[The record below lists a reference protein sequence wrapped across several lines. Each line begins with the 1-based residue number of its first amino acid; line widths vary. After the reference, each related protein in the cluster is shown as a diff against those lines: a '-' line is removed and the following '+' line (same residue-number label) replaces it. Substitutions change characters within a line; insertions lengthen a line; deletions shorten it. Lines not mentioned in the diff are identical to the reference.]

1 MQSGL
6 RGGLRLILRYLRSK
20 FTTLETRT
28 RRFTM
33 EPRMTN
39 PLLESSDLPRFSA
52 IRPEH
57 VEPAIDAILAD
68 YQAGI
73 DALLASTAPRTFENV
88 IGVSEE
94 LDDRL
99 SRAWAPVGHLHGV
112 KDSEALREA
121 YSAAQEKIVAF
132 STALGQNREFYAAVK
147 AVAESAD
154 FASLPRAARTLVEH
168 ELRDFVLAGVALE
181 EPARTRYREISS
193 DLAKLSTE
201 FEEAVLDATDAWS
214 EHVTDE
220 TSLAGIPDSLR
231 AVLQTYAE
239 EEKLEGWLVT
249 LKQPSVQAVLTY
261 ADDRDLRARVYRAYG
276 TRASENSQDG
286 KFDNSARID
295 RIMALRHESA
305 QLLGFANT
313 AEESLA
319 TKMAQSPD
327 QVIAF
332 LRDFVAKA
340 RPMAEQDLA
349 ELRGY
354 AASELKIADLQPWDV
369 GYAAEKLR
377 EQKYALNEEELKP
390 YFPLPAVM
398 DGLFAVIERVLGVGV
413 RLREDVD
420 VWHDD
425 ARYYDLLDANGQ
437 VFAGCYVDLYAR
449 NGKRGGAWMDV
460 CSSRLRK
467 GSSLQLPIAFL
478 TCNFAPPTGSTPSLL
493 THDDVITLFHEFG
506 HGLHHMLTEVD
517 HAGVSGISGVEWDAV
532 ELPSQFMENFAW
544 KREGLD
550 LIARHW
556 KTGERLPDDL
566 FERMQAARNFQSGM
580 FLVRQL
586 EFGLF
591 DFRLHHEFDP
601 QHGARTMEL
610 LEEVRREVSVMVPPE
625 WHRFPH
631 AFTHVFAGGYGA
643 GYYSYLWA
651 EVLSA
656 DAFERFE
663 QEGVFNREVGQA
675 WRKAILAVGGSRPAL
690 ESFVE
695 FRGREPSPDALLRSY
710 GVAA

>member
-1 MQSGL
+1 MS
-6 RGGLRLILRYLRSK
+6 
-20 FTTLETRT
+20 
-28 RRFTM
+28 
-33 EPRMTN
+33 N
-39 PLLESSDLPRFSA
+39 PLLESTALPLFSE
-52 IRPEH
+52 IRAEH
-57 VEPAIDAILAD
+57 VEPAIDAILAE
-68 YQAGI
+68 YQIGI
-73 DALLASTAPRTFENV
+73 DTLLASKAPRTFGNV
-88 IGVSEE
+88 IGVCEQ

-112 KDSEALREA
+112 MDSEVLREA
-121 YSAAQEKIVAF
+121 YTAAQDKIVEF
-132 STALGQNREFYAAVK
+132 SSALGQNRELYAAVK
-147 AVAESAD
+147 AVSESAE
-154 FASLPRAARTLVEH
+154 FASMPRAARTVVEH

-181 EPARTRYREISS
+181 EPARSRYREISS
-193 DLAKLSTE
+193 ELAKLSTE

-214 EHVTDE
+214 EHLIDE
-220 TSLAGIPDSLR
+220 ASLIGIPESGR
-231 AVLQTYAE
+231 AVLRAYAE
-239 EEKLEGWLVT
+239 EKGLEGWLVT

-261 ADDRDLRARVYRAYG
+261 ADDRELRARVYRAYG
-276 TRASENSQDG
+276 TRASENSDAG
-286 KFDNSARID
+286 KYDNSARIE
-295 RIMALRHESA
+295 RILALRHESA

-340 RPMAEQDLA
+340 RPMAQRDLE
-349 ELRGY
+349 ELSVF
-354 AASELKIADLQPWDV
+354 AASELQIEEVQPWDV

-377 EQKYALNEEELKP
+377 EQKYALSEEELKP

-398 DGLFAVIERVLGVGV
+398 DGLFAVIERVLGVSV

-420 VWHDD
+420 VWHAD

-449 NGKRGGAWMDV
+449 SGKRGGAWMDV
-460 CSSRLRK
+460 CTSRIRN
-467 GSSLQLPIAFL
+467 GEIVQLPIAFL
-478 TCNFAPPTGSTPSLL
+478 TCNFAPPTAATPSLL
-493 THDDVITLFHEFG
+493 THDDVLTLFHEFG

-517 HAGVSGISGVEWDAV
+517 YAGVSGISGVEWDAV

-556 KTGERLPDDL
+556 KTGERLPNAL

-586 EFGLF
+586 EFALF
-591 DFRLHHEFDP
+591 DFRMHHEFDP
-601 QHGARTMEL
+601 SRGARTMEL
-610 LEEVRREVSVMVPPE
+610 LDEVRREVSVLLPPA

-631 AFTHVFAGGYGA
+631 AFTHIFAGGYGA

-663 QEGVFNREVGQA
+663 QEGVFNREVGKA
-675 WRKAILAVGGSRPAL
+675 WRDAVLAVGGSRPAL
-690 ESFVE
+690 ESFVA